1 MKISVLTATYNRKE
15 NLKNLYNSL
24 LKNAKFGYEI
34 EWIIMD
40 DGSTDDTEEYINQIE
55 NNSEITIKY
64 FKQDNQGKMVAINN
78 IVQYAEGELL
88 VECDS
93 DDYLTDNAIK
103 IICTSYEKIQNK
115 KNIYAMVFLKDN
127 ANRCNIGT
135 CFKDDLY
142 ETNMFNLYFKDGLE
156 GDKAL
161 VYITSIRK
169 KYHYRIEKNEKFST
183 EARMHNEMDKT
194 YSVICFNKP
203 IMICDYLSQGYSKN
217 IKKVFMQ
224 NPNGYYEYFKQLLN
238 FDMSGVLFRKRLYA
252 IKHYILFCALTGKK
266 NITKEIRGTLNKFLV
281 LILKIP
287 GYIKTKI
294 DFKGE

>member
-40 DGSTDDTEEYINQIE
+40 DGSTDDTEEYINQIK

-127 ANRCNIGT
+127 ANR
-135 CFKDDLY
+135 
-142 ETNMFNLYFKDGLE
+142 
-156 GDKAL
+156 
-161 VYITSIRK
+161 
-169 KYHYRIEKNEKFST
+169 
-183 EARMHNEMDKT
+183 
-194 YSVICFNKP
+194 
-203 IMICDYLSQGYSKN
+203 
-217 IKKVFMQ
+217 
-224 NPNGYYEYFKQLLN
+224 
-238 FDMSGVLFRKRLYA
+238 
-252 IKHYILFCALTGKK
+252 
-266 NITKEIRGTLNKFLV
+266 
-281 LILKIP
+281 
-287 GYIKTKI
+287 
-294 DFKGE
+294 